1 MIPIA
6 KPFIA
11 DEEAE
16 AVSRV
21 IQSGMLAKGP
31 QVEEFEREFSMYCGT
46 KLGIAMNSG
55 TAALHAALL
64 ALGIGPGDEV
74 IVPAFTFFAT
84 ASSVCM
90 CGATPVFADVDP
102 DTFNISI
109 DAVVESMTRRTRAV
123 IGVHLFGQPFEV
135 RPLLDVCEEQGIP
148 LIEDAAQAH
157 GAEYRGQRTGSL
169 GIAGCFSFYP
179 TKNMTT
185 GEGGMVTTDDPGL
198 AARMRQIIDHGQEK
212 KYVHTRIGYNYRM
225 TDMSAALGLVQ
236 LKKLDG
242 MNKRRREIASYY
254 TDHITSSGV
263 CTPVVAPGMTHVY
276 HQFVVKVT
284 EECSLTRDQLAAYL
298 QKNGIG
304 TAVHYPLP
312 VHHQPVFSGLKTA
325 VCPVAEELSGTVISL
340 PVHPLVTDAECRYVC
355 DTLNEV
361 T

>member
-6 KPFIA
+6 KPFI
-11 DEEAE
+11 EEEEVE

-21 IQSGMLAKGP
+21 IRSGMLAKGP
-31 QVEEFEREFSMYCGT
+31 RVEEFEQQFSAYCNT
-46 KLGIAMNSG
+46 KHGIAMNSG

-64 ALGIGPGDEV
+64 ALDIGPGDEV

-90 CGATPVFADVDP
+90 CGAAPVFADVDP
-102 DTFNISI
+102 DTFNISV
-109 DAVVESMTRRTRAV
+109 DAVGESMTRRTRAV

-135 RPLLDVCEEQGIP
+135 RPLLDICEERGIP

-157 GAEYRGQRTGSL
+157 GAEYHGQRTGSL

-185 GEGGMVTTDDPGL
+185 GEGGMVTTNEPEL

-212 KYVHTRIGYNYRM
+212 KYFHTRIGYNYRM

-242 MNKRRREIASYY
+242 MNRRRREVASYY
-254 TDHITSSGV
+254 TDHVARSGIS
-263 CTPVVAPGMTHVY
+263 TPVVAPCMTHVY
-276 HQFVVKVT
+276 HQYVVKVT

-298 QKNGIG
+298 QKKGIG

-312 VHHQPVFSGLKTA
+312 VHRQPVFSGSKTPD
-325 VCPVAEELSGTVISL
+325 CPVAEKLSETVLSL
-340 PVHPLVTDAECRYVC
+340 PVHPLVTDKECRYIC
-355 DTLNEV
+355 ETLNEV
-361 T
+361 N